1 MYFYL
6 HGCVMLDINSIK
18 KDLSISKEK
27 KEEMYNKTREEILNR
42 YKKMD
47 EIYENNKKLYEKNN
61 NNK

>member
-1 MYFYL
+1 
-6 HGCVMLDINSIK
+6 MLDINSIK

-61 NNK
+61 NNNNNK